1 MTLDESMT
9 PSERKSVLS
18 LAMLYAM
25 RMLGLFMVLP
35 VFVLYGQDLEAAT
48 PELLGLAIGAYG
60 LSQALL
66 QIPYGSLSDRFGRK
80 PLIVLGLAVF
90 AFGSVVAAMS
100 ESIYG
105 VIIGR
110 LLQGA
115 GAIASVLMALLSD
128 LTSEESRTKAM
139 AIVGMSI
146 GVSLA
151 VALILGPLI
160 AGSFGLSGIFWFT
173 ALMAVL
179 GLIWVL
185 RKVPEPATLQR
196 SRDTRLFKD
205 QLGAVLRDTELLRLD
220 AGIFCLHLVLTAMFV
235 AVPISLV
242 RDAGVAEAS
251 HWWFYLSVM
260 VLSFVAMVP
269 FIIVAEKKQRMK
281 QIFLGAIALLAGG
294 AFSLTTQTEALS
306 IWIALFAFFMAFNFL
321 EASLPSLVSKVV
333 PAGTRGT
340 AMGVYSTSQFLGAFA
355 GGIAGGWAMAEFG
368 IDGVYALVCAVVLV
382 WWLLA
387 IGMRKPSS
395 KGLSLSLKQV
405 VTQEQAETLR
415 QRLLV
420 VDGVLEVVVVP
431 EDGVLHLKV
440 SLTGYDENTL
450 NEALSGFR

>member
-146 GVSLA
+146 GVSFA

-368 IDGVYALVCAVVLV
+368 IDGVYVLVCAVVLV

-387 IGMRKPSS
+387 LGMRKPSS

>member
-146 GVSLA
+146 GVSFA

-368 IDGVYALVCAVVLV
+368 IDGVYVLVCAVVLV